1 MVLPGEKY
9 DKNIEV
15 VSLKLG
21 NGWSGRA
28 VLSVPGGGGISKADW
43 LDCLAEPQWLF
54 TNVDKTLKT
63 EGQNCVVVKTL
74 TIGGRRMKVVIKR
87 HYPGDGVQRFFR
99 SFRPGRALQ
108 NFDAAL
114 KLLSFDIP
122 VVAPLAALHKRR
134 KLLIEQSIYI
144 TEYSEGS
151 LNVYNF
157 LSEKLQAKRVKPLKL
172 KKQIGNQLAYILA
185 MLHQNGL
192 WCRDSKAT
200 NFIVSKYFRGNCKVQ
215 LTDVDGIRPYFLRR
229 ESCRLRSL
237 WQLAASLLP
246 INAVNRTD
254 YVRAFTAYADITGI
268 EPEQRRDIF
277 SRLVKN
283 AEEKRRRSITKNI
296 LIIKPS
302 SLGDIVMALPVLAAL
317 RQSSP
322 DAKISWLVRTDF
334 APLIDNHPDLNEII
348 LFHRRF
354 LGKAWYHPGAMVSLL
369 LLIFRLRRGR
379 FDAVIDLQGL
389 FRTASLG
396 WLSGCKRR
404 AGMADAREF
413 AHFFYTHKVQQDSDC
428 IHLVDYYLKIAQ
440 TIGVSPDIK
449 ARFSLPIDTEA
460 ADSVNQ
466 MLKTHRIQPH
476 KYAVIVPTSAHAD
489 KCWPIERFAILSDKI
504 TTRFDL
510 SVIATGAASE
520 KANIDMVRSFAH
532 VPIANFAGATSIKQ
546 LVALLKGAQLV
557 VSNDTGPGHI
567 AAALNRPLVL
577 IFGRS
582 NPARVA
588 PYGRPDSV
596 AAVEPDDRGFKADST
611 DPKHNVKHVSIDCV
625 YKKVCSMA
633 KPDASS

>member
-1 MVLPGEKY
+1 MVLPGKKY
-9 DKNIEV
+9 DTNIEV

-21 NGWSGRA
+21 DGWSGRA
-28 VLSVPGGGGISKADW
+28 VLSTSADASISEADW
-43 LDCLAEPQWLF
+43 IDCLAEPQWLF

-63 EGQNCVVVKTL
+63 EGQNCVVVKSL
-74 TIGGRRMKVVIKR
+74 TIGGRRMKVIIKR
-87 HYPGDGVQRFFR
+87 HYPGDSIQRFFR
-99 SFRPGRALQ
+99 SFCRGRALQ

-114 KLLSFDIP
+114 KLLGFDIP
-122 VVAPLAALHKRR
+122 VVAPLAALQKRR
-134 KLLIEQSIYI
+134 KLLIEESIYI

-157 LSEKLQAKRVKPLKL
+157 LSEKLQGKRVKPFKL
-172 KKQIGNQLAYILA
+172 KKQIGNQLASILA
-185 MLHQNGL
+185 MLHKNGL

-215 LTDVDGIRPYFLRR
+215 LTDVDGIRPYLLRR
-229 ESCRLRSL
+229 KSCRFRSL

-246 INAVNRTD
+246 VTAINRTD
-254 YVRAFTAYADITGI
+254 YFRAFTAYADLTGI
-268 EPEQRRDIF
+268 EPAQRRSIF
-277 SRLVKN
+277 RHLIGK
-283 AEEKRRRSITKNI
+283 AEAKRRRSITKNI

-302 SLGDIVMALPVLAAL
+302 SLGDIVMALPVLSAL
-317 RQSSP
+317 RRSFP
-322 DAKISWLVRTDF
+322 DAKISWLVRTEF
-334 APLIDNHPDLNEII
+334 APLIDNHPDLNETI
-348 LFHRRF
+348 LFHRKF

-396 WLSGCKRR
+396 WLSGCRRR
-404 AGMADAREF
+404 AGMAGAREF

-449 ARFSLPIDTEA
+449 ARFVLPTEPDA
-460 ADSVNQ
+460 VDSVNT
-466 MLKTHRIQPH
+466 MLKAHRIQPH
-476 KYAVIVPTSAHAD
+476 KYAVIVPTSAHGD
-489 KCWPIERFAILSDKI
+489 KCWPIERFAILADKI

-520 KANIDMVRSFAH
+520 KGNIDMVRSFAH
-532 VPIANFAGATSIKQ
+532 VPIANFAGATSIKE
-546 LVALLKGAQLV
+546 LVALLKGARLV

-567 AAALNRPLVL
+567 AAALARPLVL

-596 AAVEPDDRGFKADST
+596 AAVEPDGRGFKADST

-625 YKKVCSMA
+625 YTKVCEQL
-633 KPDASS
+633 K